1 METAHPILDRLT
13 SLRQY
18 IAPDAITELLGCLY
32 AELMVLRAMSRP
44 WLASKDGN
52 STMDEGATLA
62 IYDQVRLR
70 TRECTKQLSE
80 LVCRLGPEHTAIFW
94 PPWCQMAFSSLFQA
108 QMTMAISS
116 RDADEASIWIGDLM
130 RTRKGAR
137 LRIQSFPQLRLGLI
151 RIDSL
156 FWRGIENVL
165 HLTPHVREAF
175 RAHQTQG

>member
-1 METAHPILDRLT
+1 MEIAHPILDRLS

-18 IAPDAITELLGCLY
+18 IATDAVTQLLGCLY

-44 WLASKDGN
+44 WLAGKDGSSSN
-52 STMDEGATLA
+52 LDGGSTA

-70 TRECTKQLSE
+70 TRECTKQLSA
-80 LVCRLGPEHTAIFW
+80 LVAGLGPEHTAIFW
-94 PPWCQMAFSSLFQA
+94 PPWSQMAFSSLFQS

-116 RDADEASIWIGDLM
+116 RDSDEAKIWIGDLM
-130 RTRKGAR
+130 STRKSAR

-165 HLTPHVREAF
+165 HLKSHVRDAF
-175 RAHQTQG
+175 RSYQ

>member
-1 METAHPILDRLT
+1 MEIAHPLLDRLS

-18 IAPDAITELLGCLY
+18 IAKDAITQLLGCLY

-44 WLASKDGN
+44 WLASKDSS
-52 STMDEGATLA
+52 STSESGAMV

-70 TRECTKQLSE
+70 TRECTKQLST
-80 LVCRLGPEHTAIFW
+80 LVAGLGPEHTAIFW
-94 PPWCQMAFSSLFQA
+94 PPWSQMAFSSLFQS

-116 RDADEASIWIGDLM
+116 RDSDEASAWIGDLM
-130 RTRKGAR
+130 STRKSAR

-165 HLTPHVREAF
+165 HLQSHVRDAF
-175 RAHQTQG
+175 RSYP